1 VTRRFGLEMD
11 NLEAVWLQ
19 LKLQGKKIL
28 FGTFYI
34 PPNSNQDIWLKLEN
48 TVDMALNDNSVYY
61 IMATGTIVHII
72 SHEQIYKRQ
81 GVFSEVCR
89 GVY

>member
-1 VTRRFGLEMD
+1 MGGGVVVYIRDNINVTRRFDLEMD

-19 LKLQGKKIL
+19 LKLQGKTIL

-48 TVDMALNDNSVYY
+48 TFDMALNDIKQCTLWLWGILMKTN
-61 IMATGTIVHII
+61 
-72 SHEQIYKRQ
+72 
-81 GVFSEVCR
+81 
-89 GVY
+89 